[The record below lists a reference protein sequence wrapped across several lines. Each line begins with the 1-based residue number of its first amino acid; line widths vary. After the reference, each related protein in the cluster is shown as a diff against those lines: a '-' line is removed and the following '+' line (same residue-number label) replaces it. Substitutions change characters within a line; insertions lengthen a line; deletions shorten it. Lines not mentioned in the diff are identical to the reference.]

1 MILPA
6 PAMNPGGVR
15 SCQIVPSLIIALVG
29 AGVIVVAWRILKA
42 RQPAEPPSRAPAPNA
57 PTPEEATEAG
67 AYSTDAIDGVFDEL
81 YRIAFGVARFDYQIL
96 GDHAAVLE
104 RVDKSIADSVNQRD
118 YFPRRPRL
126 LPRLLQTLNDD
137 SSRDKLV
144 ELIVEDPALAG
155 SVLKLA
161 NSAFYRLSPEPVE
174 SLDRAVIILGADGL
188 RNLVAAAI
196 MQPVFRLPKGFF
208 DNFATL
214 TWEQAQRT
222 AAAAEATAKCE
233 RGADP
238 FVAQV
243 LGLLTSLARLVIFR
257 LTLDLYRERPNILP
271 RAEVFI
277 RAMQEHGPQM
287 ARLIAESW
295 EMSQGSL
302 AALDEQAQ
310 RTAPELMSPLG
321 RAVYFG
327 ELAGALALLFR
338 RNVHSADGAHVM
350 LRQQG
355 LGERALESVWRAAS
369 MEGTRD

>member
-1 MILPA
+1 
-6 PAMNPGGVR
+6 V
-15 SCQIVPSLIIALVG
+15 
-29 AGVIVVAWRILKA
+29 
-42 RQPAEPPSRAPAPNA
+42 
-57 PTPEEATEAG
+57 
-67 AYSTDAIDGVFDEL
+67 
-81 YRIAFGVARFDYQIL
+81 
-96 GDHAAVLE
+96 H
-104 RVDKSIADSVNQRD
+104 QRD
-118 YFPRRPRL
+118 YFPRRPKL
-126 LPRLLQTLNDD
+126 LPRLLQSLNDDD
-137 SSRDKLV
+137 SSRDALV
-144 ELIVEDPALAG
+144 DLIVEDPALAG

-174 SLDRAVIILGADGL
+174 SLDRAVVILGADGL

-222 AAAAEATAKCE
+222 AAAAEATAKSE
-233 RGADP
+233 RGSDP

-257 LTLDLYRERPNILP
+257 LTLDRYREHPNILP

-277 RAMQEHGPQM
+277 RSMQKHGPQM

-295 EMSQGSL
+295 EMSQSSL

-310 RTAPELMSPLG
+310 RAAPELMSPLG

-338 RNVHSADGAHVM
+338 RNVHSAEGAHVM

-355 LGERALESVWRAAS
+355 LSERALDSVWRAATAAG
-369 MEGTRD
+369 EPL